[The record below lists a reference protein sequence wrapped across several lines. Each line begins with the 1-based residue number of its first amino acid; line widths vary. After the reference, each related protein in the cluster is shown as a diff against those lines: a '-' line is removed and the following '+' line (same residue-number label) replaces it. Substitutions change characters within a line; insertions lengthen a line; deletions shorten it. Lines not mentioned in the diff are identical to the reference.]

1 MLIQND
7 TNYELIVSDALY
19 KIPDKITIHP
29 TSIIKIPDFKCTD
42 IDVKDKA
49 FRRLSTKNVL
59 RIEAT
64 YEKILKYKKDGEIIS
79 NSWCETPLC
88 CTSCFKHCYKKNI
101 DEYAEQCEN
110 CNSYITTNKDYY
122 KCYHR

>member
-49 FRRLSTKNVL
+49 FRRLSTRNVL
-59 RIEAT
+59 KIEAK
-64 YEKILKYKKDGEIIS
+64 YEKISKHKKYGEIIS
-79 NSWCETPLC
+79 NSWCEWGYCTC
-88 CTSCFKHCYKKNI
+88 CYKHCYMKNI
-101 DEYAEQCEN
+101 DEYAEECEK
-110 CNSYITTNKDYY
+110 CNFYITTNEDIY
-122 KCYHR
+122 KCYHN